1 MVRSRIGSRLPC
13 EAEHPGAGLVA
24 ARWEGSAECIPSSF
38 ELHRSSFLPDS
49 LLGVTELL
57 PLPRFRPLPFRHV
70 KHQGKALGAAAAM
83 VARIVIASI
92 FLSGFVTLAW
102 PRSFLLGAL
111 VAFLGLVATLF
122 TLHFFRDPNPRVPS
136 GPGLVVAPGHGKVD
150 VVDQLEEPVVMGGR
164 CQRVSIFL
172 SVFDVHVQQSPVAG
186 SVTEVRHQPG
196 KFLNALKTES
206 AAHNEN
212 VLIGF
217 RADDP
222 PGTPVGVRLIAGLI
236 ARRIVPWLRPG
247 EDVRRGE
254 RISLIQFGSRVDL
267 YLPLSATLTV
277 RNGQR
282 VVGGETVVARL
293 S

>member
-1 MVRSRIGSRLPC
+1 
-13 EAEHPGAGLVA
+13 
-24 ARWEGSAECIPSSF
+24 
-38 ELHRSSFLPDS
+38 
-49 LLGVTELL
+49 
-57 PLPRFRPLPFRHV
+57 
-70 KHQGKALGAAAAM
+70 M

-102 PRSFLLGAL
+102 PRSFLLGAIM
-111 VAFLGLVATLF
+111 AFLGLVGTLF

-136 GPGLVVAPGHGKVD
+136 EPGVVVAPGHGKVD

-164 CQRVSIFL
+164 CQRISIFL

-186 SVTEVRHQPG
+186 AVTMVRHQPG

-212 VLIGF
+212 VLIGL

-222 PGTPVGVRLIAGLI
+222 AGAPVGVRLIAGLI
-236 ARRIVPWLRPG
+236 ARRIIPWLQPG
-247 EDVRRGE
+247 ENVRRGE
-254 RISLIQFGSRVDL
+254 RIALIQFGSRVDL

-277 RNGQR
+277 RSGQR